1 MRPARR
7 TIGLLAGVLAVA
19 VGGCEQQSAPD
30 TPQGVWSRIRAACQ
44 QRDTGAVLELVDRRY
59 ADDLGGVGRL
69 EDDLRQLFVV
79 YGALE
84 LELGGPRLD
93 GGRLRGTARV
103 RGRAL
108 RYRGPLVL
116 EFAAGPMGLLLRSGL
131 LTDLRGVLA
140 TLRQRRLALERGAIE
155 RLDAVMSMEYRGD
168 GSGRRAVLDR
178 LAERS
183 ERDRPPALMV
193 HRVDIR
199 VEADRAQVS
208 QQVSWL
214 AGGRKDTAERRDTE
228 RLTLRKEG
236 TRWRILAGLG

>member
-1 MRPARR
+1 M
-7 TIGLLAGVLAVA
+7 TGLLAGVLAVA
-19 VGGCEQQSAPD
+19 VGGCEQQPARD

-84 LELGGPRLD
+84 LELAGARVD
-93 GGRLRGTARV
+93 GAQLRGTARV

-108 RYRGPLVL
+108 RYRGPLEL

-155 RLDAVMSMEYRGD
+155 RLDAVVSMEYRSAD
-168 GSGRRAVLDR
+168 ADAGRRAVLQR
-178 LAERS
+178 LAERL
-183 ERDRPPALMV
+183 ERERPPALLV

-199 VEADRAQVS
+199 VEADRARVTQR
-208 QQVSWL
+208 VSWL
-214 AGGRKDTAERRDTE
+214 AGGSRPADARQDTE

>member
-7 TIGLLAGVLAVA
+7 TTGLLAGVLVVA
-19 VGGCEQQSAPD
+19 VGGCEQQPARD

-69 EDDLRQLFVV
+69 EDDLRQLFAV

-84 LELGGPRLD
+84 LELAGARLD
-93 GGRLRGTARV
+93 GRQLRGTARV

-108 RYRGPLVL
+108 RYQGPLEL

-140 TLRQRRLALERGAIE
+140 VLRQRRLALERGSIE
-155 RLDAVMSMEYRGD
+155 RLDAVLSMEYRGD
-168 GSGRRAVLDR
+168 GASRQAVLQR
-178 LAERS
+178 LAERF

-193 HRVDIR
+193 HRLDIR
-199 VEADRAQVS
+199 IEADRARVT

-214 AGGRKDTAERRDTE
+214 GGGRRPAIERRDTE